1 MPVKVG
7 SLHWC
12 CRPSLPQYIPMQHRF
27 DTNPYFGAP
36 MTQNECYSNIIA
48 PGSPRK
54 GGQFGQQPGI
64 VYDGWDMNDLLF
76 TATGQ
81 RVGFARRDRYF
92 CHSSDG
98 AKPGAELEAVR
109 YALSQRAGAVKLTTQ
124 TRLAA
129 PTSPVA
135 LGSTL
140 ERQVVSSSMWSVA

>member
-1 MPVKVG
+1 
-7 SLHWC
+7 
-12 CRPSLPQYIPMQHRF
+12 
-27 DTNPYFGAP
+27 
-36 MTQNECYSNIIA
+36 
-48 PGSPRK
+48 
-54 GGQFGQQPGI
+54 
-64 VYDGWDMNDLLF
+64 MNDLLF

-124 TRLAA
+124 TKLAA